1 MSGREIKSE
10 VIRLVNTVDAD
21 RMEDLLST
29 IRVFTDQQNIE
40 TDIDHNSPEL
50 LKKLNQSLH
59 QAESGQLISNEDV
72 LKEVKRVLRAKVDS
86 SGKG

>member
-1 MSGREIKSE
+1 MPGREIKSE

-29 IRVFTDQQNIE
+29 IRAFTDQQGIE

-50 LKKLNQSLH
+50 LKK
-59 QAESGQLISNEDV
+59 ESGVNPLHSTSFQSQ
-72 LKEVKRVLRAKVDS
+72 KT
-86 SGKG
+86 

>member
-1 MSGREIKSE
+1 MSSREIKSE

-29 IRVFTDQQNIE
+29 IRAFTDQQDID

-50 LKKLNQSLH
+50 LKELNQSLQ
-59 QAESGQLISNEDV
+59 QAKAGQLISNGDV
-72 LKEVKRVLRAKVDS
+72 LKEVKRVLRAKVDF